1 MTQSYIRLR
10 LDCIHT
16 GDVMPEA
23 SSGMT
28 SPTEKIRHK
37 GVEDR
42 TLSVD
47 ADFFEDVQAVQSP
60 ARADRHCES
69 GSSTTVMGREV
80 SSRRS

>member
-60 ARADRHCES
+60 ARADRHCGKRVVHHLS
-69 GSSTTVMGREV
+69 LIHI
-80 SSRRS
+80 